1 MKNKNIGILVDS
13 LEHGGMERV
22 AANLSTALENSGY
35 KIFVFVSQYHRKKV
49 YPYSGRIVKN
59 NCRIDLTNKKR
70 ELLSYFI
77 SAYLV
82 RCLKRKIKRY

>member
-35 KIFVFVSQYHRKKV
+35 KIFVFVSQYHRKK
-49 YPYSGRIVKN
+49 YIHIVE
-59 NCRIDLTNKKR
+59 
-70 ELLSYFI
+70 ELL
-77 SAYLV
+77 
-82 RCLKRKIKRY
+82 KIIVELI